1 MGDSISALSAVS
13 LIYIFMSV
21 PVLHCLN
28 YCSLRIK
35 ESVSLPVL
43 FFKTGYLMSFAF
55 PCKFYCHPVDFYKTK
70 PKKPCCGFAWSGV
83 GFLDWFREN

>member
-1 MGDSISALSAVS
+1 MGESISALSAVS

-35 ESVSLPVL
+35 ESVSLPTL
-43 FFKTGYLMSFAF
+43 FFKLAYSMLFAF
-55 PCKFYCHPVDFYKTK
+55 PCKFYFHSVDFYKTNK
-70 PKKPCCGFAWSGV
+70 QKNPAVVLLGAVLNF
-83 GFLDWFREN
+83 

>member
-13 LIYIFMSV
+13 LIYMSV

>member
-1 MGDSISALSAVS
+1 MGESISALSAVS

-28 YCSLRIK
+28 YYSLRIK

-43 FFKTGYLMSFAF
+43 FFKTGYLMLFAF
-55 PCKFYCHPVDFYKTK
+55 PCKFVILLISKKQNQKKNLAVVLLGVVLDF
-70 PKKPCCGFAWSGV
+70 
-83 GFLDWFREN
+83 